1 MNLLF
6 CRLLLEESLGQPY
19 LVLVAVN
26 ADVSESIGGRHDWN
40 PILVRLERL
49 LQVHHRRGGQVA
61 PEAQG
66 FEDGDTKDLD
76 KST

>member
-6 CRLLLEESLGQPY
+6 CRLQLKESLCQPY

-26 ADVSESIGGRHDWN
+26 ADVIVSIGGRHNWN
-40 PILVRLERL
+40 PILVGLERL

-66 FEDGDTKDLD
+66 FGDGDTKDLD
-76 KST
+76 EST